1 MIITYQG
8 DNYFK
13 FQSGNTTILTDP
25 TDQRSFRGADIIL
38 NSQYPAPVESKIS
51 NGIKKP
57 SPESR
62 VFWIDHAGEYEIGG
76 VRIQGWQSTSLNSES
91 STKSNLSDIER
102 TIYRLDFDD
111 FRIALFGFLEGV
123 PKDEFQEY
131 LTDIDIVIAPASN
144 GDFMKVSDIVKF
156 IRQLE
161 PALII
166 LPFTKNF
173 KNLLK
178 EFNKEKC
185 EKEEKIVLRKN
196 DLPESEMEIRC
207 LKSI

>member
-1 MIITYQG
+1 
-8 DNYFK
+8 
-13 FQSGNTTILTDP
+13 
-25 TDQRSFRGADIIL
+25 
-38 NSQYPAPVESKIS
+38 
-51 NGIKKP
+51 
-57 SPESR
+57 
-62 VFWIDHAGEYEIGG
+62 
-76 VRIQGWQSTSLNSES
+76 
-91 STKSNLSDIER
+91 
-102 TIYRLDFDD
+102 
-111 FRIALFGFLEGV
+111 
-123 PKDEFQEY
+123 
-131 LTDIDIVIAPASN
+131 VIAPASN
-144 GDFMKVSDIVKF
+144 GDFMKVSDMVKF

-196 DLPESEMEIRC
+196 DLAESETEIRC